1 MNFRPLL
8 LLTLTGSLALALSL
22 SPALRAAP
30 PPLLDDAVHQWLTGK
45 DDWAFTQRART
56 LLDDGSAK
64 EERLERFDPSLP
76 DNQRWHL
83 LEMNGQRPT
92 DEQRHQW
99 QDRKNQKARSASNKP
114 LDELF
119 DFDSATLV
127 SETPESASYAVPVR
141 PSFAHLVAVDK
152 LTVDFTVSKQTKT
165 IEHVTAG
172 LSEPMKIAL
181 GLAKVTD
188 LDLDL
193 HFDPESHR
201 PATEVAANG
210 SASMTVS
217 KVVGAR
223 MEYTW
228 SDFKRV
234 TRYAGTGSDSAA
246 AKN

>member
-1 MNFRPLL
+1 MTFRPTFIFCAR
-8 LLTLTGSLALALSL
+8 LTLAAALA
-22 SPALRAAP
+22 PALRAAP
-30 PPLLDDAVHQWLTGK
+30 PPLLDEAVHQWLAGK

-56 LLDDGSAK
+56 LLDDGSVK

-76 DNQRWHL
+76 DDQRWHL
-83 LEMNGQRPT
+83 LEMNGKPPT
-92 DEQRHQW
+92 DEQRKQW
-99 QDRKNQKARSASNKP
+99 QDRKNQKPRKASNKP

-127 SETPESASYAVPVR
+127 SETPQAATYGVAVK
-141 PSFAHLVAVDK
+141 PSFARLVAVDK
-152 LTVDFTVSKQTKT
+152 LTVDFTVNKQTKV

-172 LSEPMKIAL
+172 LSEPMKVAL

-193 HFDPESHR
+193 RFEPDAP
-201 PATEVAANG
+201 PADVAAKG
-210 SASMTVS
+210 SASMTMS

-234 TRYAGTGSDSAA
+234 TRYAGTTSDSAA
-246 AKN
+246 GKT

>member
-1 MNFRPLL
+1 MTFRRLL
-8 LLTLTGSLALALSL
+8 LLTLATALA
-22 SPALRAAP
+22 PALRAAA
-30 PPLLDDAVHQWLTGK
+30 PPLLDEAVHQWLAGK

-56 LLDDGSAK
+56 LLDDGSVK

-83 LEMNGQRPT
+83 LAMNGQPPT
-92 DEQRHQW
+92 DDQRHQW
-99 QDRKNQKARSASNKP
+99 QDRKNKKARSASNKP

-127 SETPESASYAVPVR
+127 TETAEAATYAVAVK

-152 LTVDFTVSKQTKT
+152 LSVDFTVNKQTKL

-172 LSEPMKIAL
+172 LSEPMKVAL

-193 HFDPESHR
+193 SFQSVPPGESSP
-201 PATEVAANG
+201 PAEQKAKG
-210 SASMTVS
+210 SASMTMS
-217 KVVGAR
+217 KVVGAK

-234 TRYAGTGSDSAA
+234 TRYAGTANASAA
-246 AKN
+246 EKSSN

>member
-1 MNFRPLL
+1 MTFRPLL
-8 LLTLTGSLALALSL
+8 LLTLTASLALA
-22 SPALRAAP
+22 PALRAAP
-30 PPLLDDAVHQWLTGK
+30 PPLLDEAVHQWLEGK

-83 LEMNGQRPT
+83 LELNGKPPT

-99 QDRKNQKARSASNKP
+99 QDRKNAKPRKASNKP

-127 SETPESASYAVPVR
+127 SETPEAATYAVAVK
-141 PSFAHLVAVDK
+141 PSFARLVAVDK

-193 HFDPESHR
+193 HFDPESHSA
-201 PATEVAANG
+201 PAEVEAKG
-210 SASMTVS
+210 SASMTMS

-234 TRYAGTGSDSAA
+234 THYAGTASDNPA
-246 AKN
+246 AKSSN

>member
-1 MNFRPLL
+1 MTFRPLL
-8 LLTLTGSLALALSL
+8 LLTLLAALAA
-22 SPALRAAP
+22 ALRAAP
-30 PPLLDDAVHQWLTGK
+30 PPLLDQAVHQWLEGK

-56 LLDDGSAK
+56 LLEDGSVK

-83 LEMNGQRPT
+83 LEMNGKPPT
-92 DEQRHQW
+92 EDQRHQW
-99 QDRKNQKARSASNKP
+99 QDRKNAKPRKASNKP

-127 SETPESASYAVPVR
+127 SETPDSATYAVAVK
-141 PSFAHLVAVDK
+141 PSFARLVAVDK
-152 LTVDFTVSKQTKT
+152 LTVDFTVSKQTKV

-193 HFDPESHR
+193 SFETVPPGKSSPPRRREER
-201 PATEVAANG
+201 QVAPPP
-210 SASMTVS
+210 
-217 KVVGAR
+217 
-223 MEYTW
+223 
-228 SDFKRV
+228 
-234 TRYAGTGSDSAA
+234 
-246 AKN
+246 

>member
-1 MNFRPLL
+1 MTFRPLL
-8 LLTLTGSLALALSL
+8 LLTLAAALA
-22 SPALRAAP
+22 PALRAAP
-30 PPLLDDAVHQWLTGK
+30 PPLLDEAVHQWLAGK
-45 DDWAFTQRART
+45 DDWAFAQRART
-56 LLDDGSAK
+56 LLDDGSVK

-83 LEMNGQRPT
+83 LEMNGKPPT
-92 DEQRHQW
+92 EEQRHQW
-99 QDRKNQKARSASNKP
+99 QDRKNAKPRKASNKP

-127 SETPESASYAVPVR
+127 SETPQAATYAVAVK

-152 LTVDFTVSKQTKT
+152 LTVDFTVSKQTKV

-172 LSEPMKIAL
+172 LNEPMKVAL

-193 HFDPESHR
+193 SFRSVPPGESSP
-201 PATEVAANG
+201 PAEQKTSG
-210 SASMTVS
+210 SATMVMS
-217 KVVGAR
+217 KVVGAK

-234 TRYAGTGSDSAA
+234 TRYAGSGSDNAA
-246 AKN
+246 AKTGN